1 MQQHLYKTMHK
12 TQKIGEHWDHVPDH
26 EEWRY
31 CTTCQRTE
39 DMEHIM
45 TGCSARAREKIWQL
59 AEAAWPHNHLP
70 WPEITLG
77 TILGCGS
84 ITSPREPTQDEG
96 ENQQQRRNYR
106 GAMRLLQI
114 LISESAYLIWVLRCE
129 RVIQPRTHSETEI
142 EKRWLRAINKRLI
155 DDKITA
161 TKIKHGIS
169 HINLVKRTWEAVL
182 RKDGELPEKW
192 MHNREV
198 LVGRGVRP

>member
-1 MQQHLYKTMHK
+1 
-12 TQKIGEHWDHVPDH
+12 
-26 EEWRY
+26 
-31 CTTCQRTE
+31 
-39 DMEHIM
+39 
-45 TGCSARAREKIWQL
+45 
-59 AEAAWPHNHLP
+59 
-70 WPEITLG
+70 
-77 TILGCGS
+77 
-84 ITSPREPTQDEG
+84 
-96 ENQQQRRNYR
+96 
-106 GAMRLLQI
+106 MRLLQI